1 LSLFVHAGF
10 AIAGLVIAGAACGQ
24 NFPSKPVRVVT
35 GEVGGA
41 TDITARL
48 IGPGLTEAL
57 GQQVLVDNRGGGS
70 GAIAAL
76 TVSRASPDGHTLLFY
91 ASALWIVPLMQEV
104 AWDPVKDFSPITLVA
119 SAPNILVVHPSL
131 PVKSLGELIALARA
145 RPGALN
151 YASGG
156 SGGSPHLA
164 AELFKS
170 MARVDIVRVSY
181 KGGGP
186 AVNDLIAGQV
196 QLMFGSA
203 GSVTPHVRSGRLR
216 PLAVTSLQPSPL
228 APGLPTVA
236 SFGLPGFVT
245 LGHFA
250 LFAPAG
256 TPASVIGRVQ
266 QEIARVIARP
276 LVKEKLLSS
285 GLEPAGGTPEA
296 LAALVKSEIA
306 MWGKV
311 LSKGPAPRAE
321 QQ

>member
-1 LSLFVHAGF
+1 LSRRRDGSDVLRAVVLPA
-10 AIAGLVIAGAACGQ
+10 AWSAVIAGFVIAGTACAQ

-41 TDITARL
+41 TDIAARL
-48 IGPGLTEAL
+48 IAPGLTEAL

-76 TVSRASPDGHTLLFY
+76 TVSRAAPDGQTLLFY

-104 AWDPVKDFSPITLVA
+104 TWDPVKDFAPVTLAA

-131 PVKSLGELIALARA
+131 PVKSVRELIALARA

-186 AVNDLIAGQV
+186 AVNDLIAGQC
-196 QLMFGSA
+196 SA
-203 GSVTPHVRSGRLR
+203 RDR
-216 PLAVTSLQPSPL
+216 PLARNSSRRSGAWHAL
-228 APGLPTVA
+228 
-236 SFGLPGFVT
+236 T
-245 LGHFA
+245 L
-250 LFAPAG
+250 
-256 TPASVIGRVQ
+256 S
-266 QEIARVIARP
+266 
-276 LVKEKLLSS
+276 
-285 GLEPAGGTPEA
+285 
-296 LAALVKSEIA
+296 
-306 MWGKV
+306 
-311 LSKGPAPRAE
+311 PRALPLP
-321 QQ
+321 